1 MRIKYFNANE
11 VSTLK
16 QNMKLYNSEN
26 TIIYKMTFFFKDK
39 GGMMPKHI
47 ICESIQIN

>member
-1 MRIKYFNANE
+1 MRIKCLNANE

-16 QNMKLYNSEN
+16 QNMKLYDTEK
-26 TIIYKMTFFFKDK
+26 TIIYKMTFFSKDK

-47 ICESIQIN
+47 ICESIHTN